1 MRDLIQLL
9 LRQTFLLERKY
20 DLPGRKDGSGEG
32 VPVCRPASGFPERIF
47 PDCGVTLLTECAY
60 GADLYSGRSI
70 MGREAFKACN
80 DLYSDSEDPL

>member
-1 MRDLIQLL
+1 M
-9 LRQTFLLERKY
+9 
-20 DLPGRKDGSGEG
+20 KDGSGEG

-47 PDCGVTLLTECAY
+47 PDCGDHTPTECAY
-60 GADLYSGRSI
+60 GADLYSGRNI